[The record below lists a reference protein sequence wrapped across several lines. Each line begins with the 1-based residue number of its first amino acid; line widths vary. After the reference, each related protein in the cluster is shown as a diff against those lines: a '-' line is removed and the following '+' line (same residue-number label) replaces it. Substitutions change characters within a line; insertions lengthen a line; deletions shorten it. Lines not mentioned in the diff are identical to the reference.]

1 MILRGDIIMLGL
13 YAGVGGAMIGGLLLG
28 VGMYLMTVGLNIGL
42 LLIVPAAPVGSL
54 LGWALARRLAAKLP
68 PEQQ

>member
-13 YAGVGGAMIGGLLLG
+13 YAGVGGAMIGGTLLG

-42 LLIVPAAPVGSL
+42 LLIVPAAPVGGT
-54 LGWALARRLAAKLP
+54 LGWVLARRLAARLP
-68 PEQQ
+68 SET